1 MRVIRALLKPSKP
14 GGGGRCQGVGF
25 TTMLAQFSPL
35 ADLGNGLTDG
45 ENRVL
50 LETTNY
56 ATTEAPIRTALRR
69 IAENRRS

>member
-1 MRVIRALLKPSKP
+1 
-14 GGGGRCQGVGF
+14 
-25 TTMLAQFSPL
+25 MLAQFSPL

-56 ATTEAPIRTALRR
+56 ATTEAPIRIALRR

>member
-1 MRVIRALLKPSKP
+1 MHDDARPV
-14 GGGGRCQGVGF
+14 
-25 TTMLAQFSPL
+25 QFDCDP
-35 ADLGNGLTDG
+35 GNGVTDG

-56 ATTEAPIRTALRR
+56 ATTEALIRTALRR